1 MKQQILNKRL
11 ALVGVAAAAMAFGL
25 IPTHAEQINVSLP
38 NNTTCNIAAPHI
50 AEQMGIYKDTDVQV
64 NYVKAQ
70 GSVPAVAF
78 LANGGADLVT
88 LDPNEVYAMATAKQ
102 QGSLIYELMQQEAA
116 NVAVPAD
123 SEITS
128 LEDLKGKTI
137 GLASDRDSATAAIA
151 LFTVGLTLDDVST
164 VVTGDSGPVV
174 AKALRDGQVQ
184 AFIGGPEDM
193 GAIGLNGVPV
203 RYITPLLVSQS
214 IGNSFTIWDE
224 TKEAKRDVV
233 CKFLRGVAM
242 ANLATQIDPKAT
254 ASMCKATLPTEWE
267 DPKVGWAI
275 FDNSIRNLNLKRT
288 KQWGEVQPDVWADYQ
303 APLIKLGSHPA
314 FIEPSE
320 FLDDS
325 FIACAN
331 DFTTAEVKQRIK
343 AWREANPDKMLP

>member
-1 MKQQILNKRL
+1 M
-11 ALVGVAAAAMAFGL
+11 LVGVALGAFVLGPSAAN
-25 IPTHAEQINVSLP
+25 AEEINVSLP
-38 NNTTCNIAAPHI
+38 NNSTCNIAAPHI
-50 AEQMGIYKDTDVQV
+50 AEQMGIYDDTDVQV

-88 LDPNEVYAMATAKQ
+88 LDPNEVYAMATAGQ
-102 QGSLIYELMQQEAA
+102 EGSLIYELMQQEAA
-116 NVAVPAD
+116 NVGVSAD
-123 SEITS
+123 SDITK
-128 LEDLKGKTI
+128 LEDLKGKTV
-137 GLASDRDSATAAIA
+137 GLAGDRDSATLAIA
-151 LFTVGLTLDDVST
+151 LFTVGLTLDDVPT

-174 AKALRDGQVQ
+174 ARALRDNHVQ
-184 AFIGGPEDM
+184 AFVGGPEDM
-193 GAIGLNGVPV
+193 AAIGANGIPL
-203 RYITPLLVSQS
+203 RYVTPLLVSQS

-254 ASMCKATLPTEWE
+254 ASMCRAVLPEEWE
-267 DPKVGWAI
+267 DPSVGWAI

-288 KQWGEVQPDVWADYQ
+288 KQWGEPQPDVWADYQ

-331 DFTTAEVKQRIK
+331 DFTTAEVKERIK
-343 AWREANPDKMLP
+343 AWREANADKMLP

>member
-1 MKQQILNKRL
+1 MQERTGRMRM
-11 ALVGVAAAAMAFGL
+11 ALLGIAAGSLAFGSS
-25 IPTHAEQINVSLP
+25 PASAEQINVTMA
-38 NNTTCNIAAPHI
+38 NNSTCNIAAPHI

-64 NYVKAQ
+64 NFVVAQ
-70 GSVPAVAF
+70 GAVPAVAW
-78 LANGGADLVT
+78 LANGGADLVM
-88 LDPNEVYAMATAKQ
+88 LDPNEVYAMATAGQ
-102 QGSLIYELMQQEAA
+102 QGSIIYEVMQQEAA

-123 SEITS
+123 SDITS
-128 LEDLKGKTI
+128 LEGLKGKTI

-174 AKALRDGQVQ
+174 AKALRDNQVQ

-203 RYITPLLVSQS
+203 RFITPLLVSQS
-214 IGNSFTIWDE
+214 IGNSFVIWDDNA
-224 TKEAKRDVV
+224 EAKRDVV
-233 CKFLRGVAM
+233 TRFLRGVAM

-254 ASMCKATLPTEWE
+254 ASMCKAVLPEEWE
-267 DPKVGWAI
+267 DPNVGWAI

-288 KQWGEVQPDVWADYQ
+288 KQWGELQPDVWAGYQ
-303 APLIKLGSHPA
+303 NPLIELGSHPA
-314 FIEPSE
+314 FIDPSE

-325 FIACAN
+325 FTAGAN

-343 AWREANPDKMLP
+343 AWREANADKMLP